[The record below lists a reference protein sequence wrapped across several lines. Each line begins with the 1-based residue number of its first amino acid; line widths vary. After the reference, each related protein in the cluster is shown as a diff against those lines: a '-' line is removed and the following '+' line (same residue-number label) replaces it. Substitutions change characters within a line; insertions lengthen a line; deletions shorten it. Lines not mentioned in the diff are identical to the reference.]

1 MSKMIFVNLPVAD
14 LAATTRFYEAIGCVK
29 NEQFS
34 NDKGVS
40 MMWSDAIVFMLLT
53 REYFATFTPKQV
65 ADARRSSEV
74 LVALSFES
82 REAVDAFAEAAARA
96 GGRADIRA
104 PQDLGFMYSRS
115 VEDPDGH
122 VFEPFW
128 MDPSAI
134 EGAAGNQAA
143 HAR

>member
-1 MSKMIFVNLPVAD
+1 MPKMIFVNLAVDD
-14 LAATTRFYEAIGCVK
+14 LAATTRFYEAVGCVK
-29 NEQFS
+29 NAQFS
-34 NDKGVS
+34 DENAVS
-40 MMWSDAIVFMLLT
+40 MVWSDAIVFMLL
-53 REYFATFTPKQV
+53 RKEFFATFTPKPL

-82 REAVDAFAEAAARA
+82 REAVDAFAAAAARA
-96 GGRADIRA
+96 GGKADIRP

-122 VFEPFW
+122 VFEPVW

-134 EGAAGNQAA
+134 EGAADTAAA
-143 HAR
+143 HA

>member
-1 MSKMIFVNLPVAD
+1 MSKMIFVNLAVDD
-14 LAATTRFYEAIGCVK
+14 LAATTRFYEAVGCVK
-29 NEQFS
+29 NAQFS
-34 NDKGVS
+34 DANAVS
-40 MMWSDAIVFMLLT
+40 MMWSDTIVFMLL
-53 REYFATFTPKQV
+53 RKEFFATFTPKPL

-82 REAVDAFAEAAARA
+82 REAVDAFAAAAARA
-96 GGRADIRA
+96 GGKADIRP

-122 VFEPFW
+122 VFEPVW

-134 EGAAGNQAA
+134 EGAADTAAA
-143 HAR
+143 HA